1 MKSYIL
7 LFVVICSVLF
17 SFTSCNKDEILPV
30 QAPLKIEAK
39 VAQPVDTLVFQTQLS
54 LIKNLTKTEVRDS
67 MLSKSHL
74 KDASIPDLNHIR
86 LKPTS
91 KQDYY
96 VNNNEAV
103 KIYDYSVTD
112 LGGYISEEFGIYQ
125 TFQILNGIV
134 DSLNYSIRYEVGPP
148 SSSSRGFY
156 LSSNNY
162 LVRTAFH
169 FHCDNGEQIDFYGN
183 SNNSYYVL
191 PNYPNGFWQ
200 LVFDYNINGRPVT
213 YESLPIDYYAESNEL
228 YLNLQL
234 KAENSVSIIEFDK
247 SLIIGATRLEIQGY
261 DESGIYRY
269 MTIPVV
275 YNENM
280 PNIVSFSA
288 PIDISF
294 VYISGNNFC
303 NYFQAKCVGIK
314 TGNIS
319 VFNLEKIW

>member
-1 MKSYIL
+1 MKSYIS
-7 LFVVICSVLF
+7 LFVVIFCIMFSV
-17 SFTSCNKDEILPV
+17 TSCQKEVLPV
-30 QAPLKIEAK
+30 QDPSKIEAK
-39 VAQPVDTLVFQTQLS
+39 VAQPVDTVNYQNQLA
-54 LIKNLTKTEVRDS
+54 LISDLTKKTVFDS
-67 MLSKSHL
+67 LQSKSGL

-103 KIYDYSVTD
+103 KIFDYSVTD

-125 TFQILNGIV
+125 TFQIFNGVI

-148 SSSSRGFY
+148 SSSRGFY

-169 FHCDNGEQIDFYGN
+169 FHGDNGEQIDFYGN

-213 YESLPIDYYAESNEL
+213 YESLPIDYYADSNEL
-228 YLNLQL
+228 QLNLQL
-234 KAENSVSIIEFDK
+234 KAENTVSIIELDK
-247 SLIIGATRLEIQGY
+247 NLIIGATRLEIQGY

-269 MTIPVV
+269 MTIPIVF
-275 YNENM
+275 NEKM

-294 VYISGNNFC
+294 VYISGNTFC
-303 NYFQAKCVGIK
+303 SYFQAKCVGIK
-314 TGNIS
+314 PGNIS
-319 VFNLEKIW
+319 VFSLEKIW

>member
-1 MKSYIL
+1 M
-7 LFVVICSVLF
+7 VIMF
-17 SFTSCNKDEILPV
+17 SFASCNKELLPV
-30 QAPLKIEAK
+30 QDPSKIEDK
-39 VAQPVDTLVFQTQLS
+39 VAQPLDTVNYQNQLA
-54 LIKNLTKTEVRDS
+54 LIHD
-67 MLSKSHL
+67 LSKITVFNFLKAKSGL
-74 KDASIPDLNHIR
+74 KDAPIPDLNHIR

-103 KIYDYSVTD
+103 KIFDYSATD

-125 TFQILNGIV
+125 TFQIFNGIV
-134 DSLNYSIRYEVGPP
+134 DSLNYTIRYEVGPP
-148 SSSSRGFY
+148 SSSRGFY

-169 FHCDNGEQIDFYGN
+169 FHCDNGEQIDFYSN

-213 YESLPIDYYAESNEL
+213 YESLPVDYYSDSNEL
-228 YLNLQL
+228 QLKLQL
-234 KAENSVSIIEFDK
+234 KAENTVSSIELDK

-275 YNENM
+275 YNVNM
-280 PNIVSFSA
+280 PDVISFSL
-288 PIDISF
+288 PIDPSF
-294 VYISGNNFC
+294 AYISGNNYC
-303 NYFQAKCVGIK
+303 SYYAAKIVRIE